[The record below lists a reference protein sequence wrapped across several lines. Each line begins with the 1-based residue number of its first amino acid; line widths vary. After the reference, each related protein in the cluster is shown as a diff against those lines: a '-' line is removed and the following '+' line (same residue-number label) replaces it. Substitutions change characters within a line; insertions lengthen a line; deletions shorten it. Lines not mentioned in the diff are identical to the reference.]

1 MDYNKTFWVH
11 WDMSPEEIVEMTKK
25 VINKSKKNNNRL
37 VANNL
42 MTTSDLHNF
51 LSLLSDDISQLQIF
65 HSMCG
70 FLQYISPNEKVRK
83 ASSNSD
89 FLLSEYSNELNMR
102 KDLYDKIVL
111 CKKKM
116 EEKKLLKHIDI
127 KFFNKLIYCYEKD
140 GINLDKNKKEL
151 LVKIKHEIMKLGNF
165 VSNYI
170 RNIEEKVLEIPS
182 FELSDIPDH
191 IKINF
196 EKKSSQIYKIRMSRQ
211 NYNICMKYIKN
222 PKIRKNIEVTISN
235 LDEKVTEYI
244 VKLIVLRDK
253 YAKLLSYNCYSDYK
267 ADDQM
272 TKNSDN
278 IKNFL
283 IELLHKL
290 DDRYKREI
298 ETISKINDNKN
309 IYSYDLQYLVTKWK
323 QEYGVNENTIKEY
336 FELKSTI
343 PKIFEIYEKLFD
355 IKFVKMKKPKVW
367 HYKVTMYSIVSSKS
381 DIIGYLYL
389 DLFTRNGKYK
399 QIRCF
404 CLQPGCMFPYNSEK
418 YQIPI
423 IALTTSF
430 DYGDYILLNFQDVI
444 SIFHEMG
451 HVMHHIFGQ
460 SKYIIFSGTN
470 VETDFIETP
479 AQVLDL
485 ICWEENIIRELSS
498 HYITKQTLPDHII
511 KKLIKIK
518 NIDIGLHY
526 KKHIMI
532 ALFDQLIYSS
542 ESFIESCEKIL
553 KSNDNKQLK
562 SLLSGLFFQLYN
574 KIMTDS
580 HGSLKYS
587 IKMDQTS
594 ELIPHEWI
602 NTLFGL
608 DSQYYCSIWSR
619 VLASD
624 LYYEKIKFKENN
636 NLNNQVG
643 IDLKNSILVH
653 GGTKDPYDMICNY
666 IGRKPAI
673 DGFISMNNLGYEEEL
688 SFYQINNTNDYIDT
702 VSNKFSEINE
712 SAFENC
718 ETENHEFNYLKK
730 RFRGINY

>member
-25 VINKSKKNNNRL
+25 VINKSKKNNSKL
-37 VANNL
+37 VSNNL
-42 MTTSDLHNF
+42 VTTSDLYDF

-70 FLQYISPNEKVRK
+70 FLQYISPNDKIRK

-116 EEKKLLKHIDI
+116 ENKNLLQPIDL

-140 GINLDKNKKEL
+140 GIHLDKNKKEL

-165 VSNYI
+165 VSNHI
-170 RNIEEKVLEIPS
+170 RNNEEKVLEIPS
-182 FELSDIPDH
+182 FELSNIPDH

-196 EKKSSQIYKIRMSRQ
+196 EKKSPHVYKIRMSKQ
-211 NYNICMKYIKN
+211 NYYICMKYIKN
-222 PKIRKNIEVTISN
+222 PKIRKNIELTISN

-244 VKLIVLRDK
+244 IKLIVLRDK

-298 ETISKINDNKN
+298 DTISKFNDSQS
-309 IYSYDLQYLVTKWK
+309 IHSYDLQYLVTKWK
-323 QEYGVNENTIKEY
+323 QEYGINENTIKEY
-336 FELKSTI
+336 FELKITI
-343 PKIFEIYEKLFD
+343 PKIFGMYEKLFG
-355 IKFVKMKKPKVW
+355 IKFIKMKKPKVW
-367 HYKVTMYSIVSSKS
+367 HYRVTMYSIVSSKS
-381 DIIGYLYL
+381 DSDIIGYLYL
-389 DLFTRNGKYK
+389 DLFSRNGKYK

-404 CLQPGCMFPYNSEK
+404 CLQPGCIFPYNSEK

-430 DYGDYILLNFQDVI
+430 DYGDYVLLNFQDVI

-460 SKYIIFSGTN
+460 SKYIVFSGTN

-485 ICWEENIIRELSS
+485 IC
-498 HYITKQTLPDHII
+498 
-511 KKLIKIK
+511 
-518 NIDIGLHY
+518 
-526 KKHIMI
+526 
-532 ALFDQLIYSS
+532 
-542 ESFIESCEKIL
+542 
-553 KSNDNKQLK
+553 
-562 SLLSGLFFQLYN
+562 
-574 KIMTDS
+574 
-580 HGSLKYS
+580 
-587 IKMDQTS
+587 
-594 ELIPHEWI
+594 
-602 NTLFGL
+602 
-608 DSQYYCSIWSR
+608 
-619 VLASD
+619 
-624 LYYEKIKFKENN
+624 
-636 NLNNQVG
+636 
-643 IDLKNSILVH
+643 
-653 GGTKDPYDMICNY
+653 
-666 IGRKPAI
+666 
-673 DGFISMNNLGYEEEL
+673 
-688 SFYQINNTNDYIDT
+688 
-702 VSNKFSEINE
+702 
-712 SAFENC
+712 
-718 ETENHEFNYLKK
+718 
-730 RFRGINY
+730 